1 MNKPNILAHFKAG
14 QAIGA
19 VDNFTNT
26 MNWLIGFVA
35 NLKTDTGIEIKN
47 QTSDHPTIKAKV
59 IAGDGIKVEESGGA
73 WKISL
78 DDGGDGDDDDGDG
91 SNKGGKKGSGGSG
104 NGGSSGQG
112 GSGGNGG
119 GLGGGSSGGGGG
131 GSYGGGNNGG
141 SGDNGSNCNQFSAD
155 LENDD
160 GDDGLGNDG
169 DNCAELNGW

>member
-1 MNKPNILAHFKAG
+1 MANKPQILATFKKG
-14 QAIGA
+14 RSIGA
-19 VDNFTNT
+19 VDNFVDT
-26 MNWLIGFVA
+26 MNWLVGFVA

-47 QTSDHPTIKAKV
+47 QQSDHPTIKAKV
-59 IAGDGIKVEESGGA
+59 IAGEGIKVEESGGA

-78 DDGGDGDDDDGDG
+78 DDGGDGDDDDG

-119 GLGGGSSGGGGG
+119 GQGGGASGGGTG
-131 GSYGGGNNGG
+131 GSTGGEGGDG
-141 SGDNGSNCNQFSAD
+141 SGDKGSDCNQFSDD
-155 LENDD
+155 LENAG
-160 GDDGLGNDG
+160 GDSGMDNDG

>member
-1 MNKPNILAHFKAG
+1 MANKPNILANFKKG
-14 QAIGA
+14 RSIGA
-19 VDNFTNT
+19 VDNFVDT
-26 MNWLIGFVA
+26 MNWLVGFVA

-47 QTSDHPTIKAKV
+47 QQSDHPTIKAKV

-78 DDGGDGDDDDGDG
+78 DDGGDDDDDG

-119 GLGGGSSGGGGG
+119 GQGGGASGGGSGGTSGDDNTTG
-131 GSYGGGNNGG
+131 GSKDKD
-141 SGDNGSNCNQFSAD
+141 SDCNQFSEEI
-155 LENDD
+155 ENEDSDD
-160 GDDGLGNDG
+160 GMDNAG
-169 DNCAELNGW
+169 DLCSELNGW